1 VPELSTH
8 DGSHLFFEDVGSG
21 PTLLFVHGWAMSGRV
36 WRYQQKQFTETHR
49 VITLDLRGHGTSSV
63 PATGP
68 TIDDCAADIET
79 LLKRLDLKQVT
90 LIAWSMGVLATL
102 RAFPAIRDRVAGLV
116 FVGGTPRFTTG
127 DGFPHGLPPDEVR
140 GMALR
145 LKRQYGRTMEEFFRE
160 MFAKEEVDSERYRQ
174 IVQDIVKGGQL
185 PETRVALRSLESL
198 AAADLRPSLAAVDR
212 PVLLIHGEED
222 RICLPE
228 ASRYMAEQ
236 LPGARMELLPGI
248 GHAPFLSRPDLFN
261 SLLGMF
267 LGEVPDVH
275 PSPFTLHPSPP
286 PTIDRNRV
294 RIAFDSQAAEYESY
308 AWVQRRVVERLLA
321 LLTQVHPAPRSVLDI
336 GCGTGMLLRG
346 VGEHFPDATLAGIDL
361 APGMVTATRSALTE
375 RKGAVVVAGDAEQ
388 LPFPDGS
395 FDLAVST
402 STFQWLENHDNAF
415 AEAYRVLAPGGSFR
429 FALFGA
435 RTLCELKE
443 SYRAALSKHDRK
455 SGDRTH
461 RFLASPAVA
470 TALDRAGFSETRVW
484 SEDETELHPDVPTL
498 LRSLKKIGAGNASP
512 EHARSLA
519 ERRIM
524 LSMMQLYGEK
534 YGRDEGIPATYEVI
548 YGWGFK
554 KSERP

>member
-1 VPELSTH
+1 VPDIITQ
-8 DGSHLFFEDVGSG
+8 DGSRLFYEDTGAG

-36 WRYQQKQFTETHR
+36 WSYQQEQFAATHR
-49 VITLDLRGHGTSSV
+49 VITLDLRGHGASSV

-68 TIDDCAADIET
+68 TIDDFAADIET
-79 LLKRLDLKQVT
+79 LLKRLDLNRVT
-90 LIAWSMGVLATL
+90 LVAWSMGVSATL
-102 RAFPAIRDRVAGLV
+102 RAFPAIRDRIAGLV
-116 FVGGTPRFTTG
+116 FVGGTSRFTTG
-127 DGFPHGLPPDEVR
+127 DGFLHGLPPDEVR

-145 LKRQYGRTMEEFFRE
+145 LKRQYGRTMEEFFRG
-160 MFAKEEVDSERYRQ
+160 MFAEGEVDSDHYRQ
-174 IVQDIVKGGQL
+174 IVQDIVKAGQL
-185 PETRVALRSLESL
+185 PESRVALQSLESL
-198 AAADLRPSLAAVDR
+198 AAADLRSSLAAMDR
-212 PVLLIHGEED
+212 PTLLIHGEED
-222 RICLPE
+222 RICLPG

-236 LPGARMELLPGI
+236 ISGARLELLPGI

-261 SLLGMF
+261 SIIRQSP
-267 LGEVPDVH
+267 VPSHQSPV
-275 PSPFTLHPSPP
+275 PS
-286 PTIDRNRV
+286 IDRNRV
-294 RIAFDSQAAEYESY
+294 RIAFDSHAAEYESY
-308 AWVQRRVVERLLA
+308 AWVQRRVVTRLMA
-321 LLTQVHPAPRSVLDI
+321 LLTQMHPAPRSVLDI

-346 VGEHFPDATLAGIDL
+346 VGERFPDAALAGIDL
-361 APGMVTATRSALTE
+361 APGMVTATRSALIE

-395 FDLAVST
+395 FDLVVST

-443 SYRAALSKHDRK
+443 SYRAALSKHGRESD
-455 SGDRTH
+455 DRTH
-461 RFLASPAVA
+461 RFLAAPAVA
-470 TALDRAGFSETRVW
+470 AALDRAGFSETRVW

-512 EHARSLA
+512 EHARSFA
-519 ERRIM
+519 ERRVM
-524 LSMMQLYGEK
+524 LTMMQLYGEK

-554 KSERP
+554 KMERP